1 MQSDAAGAAPLAVVH
16 TATAGANDGNSSSN
30 EGSSSNADSSS
41 SSSTGSGVSMG
52 GVGSQAAAKAAAR
65 ARAAA
70 RAAEQ
75 EAALKAT
82 VAAANGERP
91 ARPFGYASGDDQG
104 IEGSSSGGGSTAGK
118 GPFFSPQLTPWQS
131 LSGGSGSGAGGGG
144 SSGRNGRAS
153 SLGRPREPLGKAAP
167 LRPVDLVAQEKFTFE
182 SWLNVRLASR
192 GLFVEDLFRDLRS
205 GVLLAHLAEVRALS
219 LEHTSFPQRP
229 IFACP
234 SQPPAPHH
242 RVSLYNAT
250 LSFFFPF
257 TGTEFAL
264 SRERVFACELQ
275 VLSGRRMP
283 DVPGLPIV
291 HASTLP
297 PAPDKPASHSADA
310 GELAAKALA
319 STVTALKATAF
330 AATQAAAASS
340 APFLGERF
348 AANQAA
354 TSGTSGKGQGREREK
369 QEQQRRAAQLEKS
382 QRDFL
387 AAGARDALQGDP
399 MGICFKRMVHK
410 HAYYALYTPLSS
422 HAHPQDTPPAAH
434 LL

>member
-1 MQSDAAGAAPLAVVH
+1 VPALRQAAAARAAVQMQSDAAAAAPLAVVH
-16 TATAGANDGNSSSN
+16 TATAGANDGNSSS
-30 EGSSSNADSSS
+30 SSNAD

-167 LRPVDLVAQEKFTFE
+167 WRPVDLVAQEKFTFE

-229 IFACP
+229 ILTSP

-242 RVSLYNAT
+242 RVSLCNAT
-250 LSFFFPF
+250 LS
-257 TGTEFAL
+257 L
-264 SRERVFACELQ
+264 SPPP
-275 VLSGRRMP
+275 S
-283 DVPGLPIV
+283 PGQN
-291 HASTLP
+291 SCC
-297 PAPDKPASHSADA
+297 
-310 GELAAKALA
+310 LAN
-319 STVTALKATAF
+319 AF
-330 AATQAAAASS
+330 
-340 APFLGERF
+340 
-348 AANQAA
+348 
-354 TSGTSGKGQGREREK
+354 
-369 QEQQRRAAQLEKS
+369 
-382 QRDFL
+382 
-387 AAGARDALQGDP
+387 
-399 MGICFKRMVHK
+399 
-410 HAYYALYTPLSS
+410 
-422 HAHPQDTPPAAH
+422 
-434 LL
+434 LLVNFRC